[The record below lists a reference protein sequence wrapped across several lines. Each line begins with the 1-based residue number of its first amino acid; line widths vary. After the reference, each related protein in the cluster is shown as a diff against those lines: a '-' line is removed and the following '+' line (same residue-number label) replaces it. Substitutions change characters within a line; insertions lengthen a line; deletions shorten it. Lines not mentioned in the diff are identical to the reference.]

1 MNCPHPVA
9 FRQELTL
16 RQVRRSWSELI
27 YFFLLLLYFP
37 IYNYRYMFFLQNF
50 FLPEIQFQADDF
62 SIFKKVFHSKS
73 TGFINKDYITDAD
86 IEVYKYTFSQPGKT

>member
-1 MNCPHPVA
+1 
-9 FRQELTL
+9 
-16 RQVRRSWSELI
+16 
-27 YFFLLLLYFP
+27 
-37 IYNYRYMFFLQNF
+37 MFFLQNF